1 MNQLDIIWVSLPF
14 TDCKEAKV
22 RPAVVVSNDEY
33 NKSHSDIIVC
43 AITTNLQTKEYSV
56 IIDNENISSGNLPL
70 KSRIRADKILQINK
84 SLSKG
89 TFASIN
95 QSTFKA
101 LTKEIL
107 KLISR

>member
-1 MNQLDIIWVSLPF
+1 MNQSDIIWVSLPF
-14 TDCKEAKV
+14 SDYKEAKV

-56 IIDNENISSGNLPL
+56 IIDNENISSGKLPF
-70 KSRIRADKILQINK
+70 KSRIRADKILQISK

-89 TFASIN
+89 SFASIN

-107 KLISR
+107 KLIS

>member
-1 MNQLDIIWVSLPF
+1 MSQSDIIWVSLPF
-14 TDCKEAKV
+14 SDYKEAKV

-56 IIDNENISSGNLPL
+56 IIDNENISSGKLPF
-70 KSRIRADKILQINK
+70 KSRIRADKILQISK

-89 TFASIN
+89 SFASIN

-107 KLISR
+107 KLIS